1 MPFLCFLNSVMNDWK
16 SLEFSWR
23 WRLCSFLSTCS
34 YASLNAFFGLYHIF
48 SGTFMKPTFKFM
60 LCHMA
65 GHLCTLCSYFVVGA
79 LILLCTSFIRLELR
93 GEYLLIE
100 YWNLQ
105 WVLVP
110 CMDNFLLYCSEVAH
124 LPHTFFSSPAFHFHF
139 IWCQFLAKRIVA

>member
-1 MPFLCFLNSVMNDWK
+1 MPFLCFLNSAMKDWN

-34 YASLNAFFGLYHIF
+34 YVSQCIF
-48 SGTFMKPTFKFM
+48 WPHYILSGTFMKPTFKFM

-79 LILLCTSFIRLELR
+79 LSLLCTSFVWIELR

-110 CMDNFLLYCSEVAH
+110 CMNNFLLYYLEIAH
-124 LPHTFFSSPAFHFHF
+124 LSHTFFSSPAFHFHF
-139 IWCQFLAKRIVA
+139 IWYQFLAERIVA